1 MEYLDDIALML
12 VGALALLAALLAAG
26 HALLYKRDP
35 RSALGWIVV
44 CLALPVGGPIFY
56 WMMGINR
63 IHRLAQAWLE
73 SGRRLPGWHAL
84 PPHADEPFLDNLP
97 QAAEHLAALRA
108 LADQVVL

>member
-35 RSALGWIVV
+35 RSALGWIVL
-44 CLALPVGGPIFY
+44 CLAVPVGGALFY

-73 SGRRLPGWHAL
+73 SGRRLPGWHDL
-84 PPHADEPFLDNLP
+84 PPRADEPVLDELP
-97 QAAEHLAALRA
+97 CAAAHLAEL
-108 LADQVVL
+108 